1 MKTFP
6 ETCILW
12 LSGILLFSGN
22 SIINAFAYDYT
33 ATTECLG
40 EPQRAQY
47 GGGIIVNPDFNHS
60 LEAGWSTAIGR
71 GNIEERILEAG
82 NRFIVVHN
90 RTNQLDSLF
99 QKVQLEEGNLYSF
112 SDFSSLKFEIFSAW
126 VQLSE
131 GRETVAVFFKITDG
145 DLVRG
150 GSVIADHGCWSLLK
164 GGIVAN
170 FSSPV
175 EILFRCENT
184 KVDIWVDSVSLQQF
198 TKTQWRSHQD
208 NTIDKIRKSKVRFQ
222 VTDANNTAMRGAI
235 VSIKQEQSD
244 FPFGCGMNHY
254 ILTST
259 DYQNW
264 FASRFKVTTFTNEMK
279 WYSTEKRQGHENY
292 TVSDAMVKF
301 AKRNGI
307 SIRGHNIFWDDP
319 KYQPEWV
326 NSISPEDL
334 RKAAQK
340 RLKSVVSRYRGQ
352 LIAWDVVNENLHF
365 SFFEDKLGD
374 QNASAEYFSEAY
386 QLDPTPI
393 MFMNEYNTIEYCRD
407 EKSSVAN
414 YLKKLQE
421 ILQYPG
427 NEGISAG
434 IGLQGRFG
442 SGQPNLAYM
451 RSSLDILGST
461 GLPIW
466 LTEVD
471 VGKDPDQAQ
480 HLEEILREGYSHP
493 AVQGI
498 VMFAGPELA
507 GFKNMPLADINFN
520 NTPAGDVVDKLLGEW
535 ESEILEIKAD
545 DRGFV
550 DALLSH
556 GDYSVTVQHPEANSS
571 TTLSFRM
578 TKDIPQ
584 TTIDVQ
590 IHA

>member
-1 MKTFP
+1 MKTFT

-12 LSGILLFSGN
+12 LSCILLFSGN
-22 SIINAFAYDYT
+22 SINAFTYDYT

-60 LEAGWSTAIGR
+60 LEAGWSTAIGQ
-71 GNIEERILEAG
+71 GNIEERISEAG

-112 SDFSSLKFEIFSAW
+112 SAW

-131 GRETVAVFFKITDG
+131 GRESVAVFFKTTDG

-170 FSSPV
+170 ISSPV
-175 EILFRCENT
+175 EILLRCENT

-198 TKTQWRSHQD
+198 TKTQWKSHQD
-208 NTIDKIRKSKVRFQ
+208 NTIDKIRKSKIRFQ
-222 VTDANNTAMRGAI
+222 VTDANKTAMRGAI

-326 NSISPEDL
+326 NSLSPEDL
-334 RKAAQK
+334 RKAAEK
-340 RLKSVVSRYRGQ
+340 RLKSVVSRYRGK

-386 QLDPTPI
+386 RLDPTPI

-407 EKSSVAN
+407 EKASVAN
-414 YLKKLQE
+414 YLEKLQE

-434 IGLQGRFG
+434 IGLQCRFG

-507 GFKNMPLADINFN
+507 GFKNMPLADTNFN

-556 GDYSVTVQHPEANSS
+556 GNYSVTVQHPEANSS

-590 IHA
+590 IHT